1 MFDNIIGHAEPLARL
16 RAEIL
21 GNRLPAAV
29 LFHGPQYAGKTTVAL
44 ELARAVTCEQ
54 GGAEWTCT
62 CDSCRRQRM
71 LVHPYTLL
79 LGTHYFLQEITVCAE
94 ALKAH
99 PSKGTRFLFLRAV
112 RKLLRRFD
120 EVLWQGQEHRISSVS
135 HTVREVG
142 EMAEDLD
149 PRFPLP
155 QGAELE
161 KVTERLRSRSKK
173 LASAL
178 PQDPVPIQAVRNV
191 AFWAHMSGPRKV
203 VIVDGADRLN
213 GGTRNALLKTLEEPP
228 PEVTFVLLAT
238 ARSAVMPTILSRVR
252 QYEFRPRSTD
262 EQCEVVRRV
271 FREGEL
277 ECGSLREYFLNN
289 GFSGSEPIT
298 SLAEAFIEAVVSP
311 HTADGADGVAHVQ
324 QTLQEMA
331 EVHAFRYFFEE
342 LTALLQRLLANDA
355 TRASRPLVGME
366 TIGRWRD
373 LVAEAAFRVESLN
386 MNPSTVCESLYFSMR
401 QVDAGVH

>member
-1 MFDNIIGHAEPLARL
+1 MFENIIGHQGPVAHL
-16 RAEIL
+16 RAEIT
-21 GNRLPAAV
+21 GNRLPAAL
-29 LFHGPQYAGKTTVAL
+29 LFHGPQYTGKTTAAL
-44 ELARAVTCEQ
+44 ELARAVTCER
-54 GGAEWTCT
+54 GTAEWTCD
-62 CDSCRRQRM
+62 CHSCRQHRL

-120 EVLWQGQEHRISSVS
+120 EVLWQGQENRVSSVS
-135 HTVREVG
+135 SAVREVA
-142 EMAEDLD
+142 EIIEDLD

-155 QGAELE
+155 EGAELE
-161 KVTERLRSRSKK
+161 KLTERLLSRSKK

-191 AFWAHMSGPRKV
+191 SFWAHMSGPPKV
-203 VIVDGADRLN
+203 VIVDAADRLN
-213 GGTRNALLKTLEEPP
+213 SGTRNALLKTLEEPP

-238 ARSAVMPTILSRVR
+238 QRSAVMPTILSRVR
-252 QYEFRPRSTD
+252 QYEFPSRSTD

-271 FREGEL
+271 FRESEL
-277 ECGSLREYFLNN
+277 ECGSLREYFLSN

-298 SLAEAFIEAVVSP
+298 SLAEAFIEAVVSSR
-311 HTADGADGVAHVQ
+311 TADGADSVAHVQ
-324 QTLQEMA
+324 QALQEMA
-331 EVHAFRYFFEE
+331 DVHAFRYFFEE
-342 LTALLQRLLANDA
+342 LTTLLQRLLANDVAGA
-355 TRASRPLVGME
+355 TRPLVGME
-366 TIGRWRD
+366 TIARWRD